1 MRKIFE
7 SNQHG
12 KVHHF
17 QSILEANGILSMV
30 RNDNSATLDGN
41 LPGNLMLPE
50 LWVMEDDEYDRA
62 MEILTPYYEGR
73 AGEEEDAPESES
85 EPDSSQ

>member
-17 QSILEANGILSMV
+17 QSILESHGILSMV
-30 RNDNSATLDGN
+30 RNDHSATLDGN

-50 LWVMEDDEYDRA
+50 LWVMNDEEYDQA
-62 MEILTPYYEGR
+62 MEILTPYYEGT
-73 AGEEEDAPESES
+73 AGEDGDASAAGTE
-85 EPDSSQ
+85 